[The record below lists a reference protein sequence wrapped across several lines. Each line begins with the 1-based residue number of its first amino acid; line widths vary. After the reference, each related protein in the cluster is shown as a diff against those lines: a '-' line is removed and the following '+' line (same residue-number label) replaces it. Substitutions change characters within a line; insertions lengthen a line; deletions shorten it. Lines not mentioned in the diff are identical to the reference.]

1 MRDILKIFLVGVV
14 GLPLT
19 VGVMFLAFW
28 VLALVFRLLLV
39 GAPIVAVGGVI
50 IFVCQMLENRS
61 H

>member
-1 MRDILKIFLVGVV
+1 MRGILKLLLLGIV

-19 VGVMFLAFW
+19 VAVMFVSFW
-28 VLALVFRLLLV
+28 VLALVFRMLLV
-39 GAPIVAVGGVI
+39 GFPVVAVGGVI